1 MPARTITAVS
11 RGGIVV
17 PHTGNGRPRGD
28 RPLSYHLYRSVCRL
42 DPAGPISDLRKIRT
56 RDHHYAPPPHRADN
70 RLQRDAPSLSPTPLL
85 PLMGPIGEVAAHFV
99 EVRSLGHG
107 GLDLLRL
114 SSSHFDPQT
123 TSPSVD
129 LTTSRPLV
137 RNG

>member
-1 MPARTITAVS
+1 LFPIRAMVAREATDLYPITCIGLFA
-11 RGGIVV
+11 GW
-17 PHTGNGRPRGD
+17 T
-28 RPLSYHLYRSVCRL
+28 LL
-42 DPAGPISDLRKIRT
+42 GPISDLRKIRT

-85 PLMGPIGEVAAHFV
+85 PLMGPIGEVAAQFV